1 MRAAQRRLHR
11 STRQQSLFAA
21 ILPFTLPLLAV
32 LLALAVGAIFLV
44 FLGANVGTVYA
55 KLITGAIGNTYS
67 QTQTIGKAVPLLL
80 VALGVCVAFRANVL
94 NIGVEGQVIVG
105 GLGTTACALIFKEL
119 PGPLLLTLSLL
130 AGCLAGAFWAGV
142 AGFLKAWGGV
152 NEILSTIMMN
162 QIAVYLLI
170 LLLTGPLK
178 DPAAQQESANI
189 VQSAQIP
196 QSAWLPLLV
205 PRSAFH
211 LGAVLAVVI
220 AIGVYF
226 FLWRTV
232 TGYRIR
238 AVGQNPRAS
247 AYAGIPV
254 RRTIL
259 VAMLGSGA
267 LAGLAGGVEILGVTH
282 RAIQDFSTGY
292 GFSGIVVALFG
303 GLHPFGAIPA
313 SLLFGGLL
321 VSGSKLQSVG
331 VSSAMVTVLQG
342 LVVLFVVSSAEIG
355 RRIRRA
361 QSAAPRAAE
370 SVPLA
375 GSPEAVPEAIVSPGV
390 SQ

>member
-1 MRAAQRRLHR
+1 MRATVSRRFSFAMPRQRW
-11 STRQQSLFAA
+11 FGAA
-21 ILPFTLPLLAV
+21 LPFLLPVLAV

-44 FLGANVGTVYA
+44 LLGANVGTVYT
-55 KLITGAIGNTYS
+55 KLITGALGNTYS

-80 VALGVCVAFRANVL
+80 VALGVCIAFRANVF

-119 PGPLLLTLSLL
+119 PGPLLLILSLL
-130 AGCLAGAFWAGV
+130 AGCAAGAIWSGV
-142 AGFLKAWGGV
+142 AGYLKAWGGV

-162 QIAVYLLI
+162 QIAIYLLI
-170 LLLTGPLK
+170 LLLTGPLR

-211 LGAVLAVVI
+211 LGAILAVILAI
-220 AIGVYF
+220 AVYF

-238 AVGQNPRAS
+238 AVGENPRAS

-254 RRTIL
+254 KRTIL

-282 RAIQDFSTGY
+282 RAIEDFSTGY

-342 LVVLFVVSSAEIG
+342 LVVLFVVSSAEIA

-361 QSAAPRAAE
+361 QSAAPPATE
-370 SVPLA
+370 TLLA
-375 GSPEAVPEAIVSPGV
+375 SSPDAVPEAAISPGV
-390 SQ
+390 TQ